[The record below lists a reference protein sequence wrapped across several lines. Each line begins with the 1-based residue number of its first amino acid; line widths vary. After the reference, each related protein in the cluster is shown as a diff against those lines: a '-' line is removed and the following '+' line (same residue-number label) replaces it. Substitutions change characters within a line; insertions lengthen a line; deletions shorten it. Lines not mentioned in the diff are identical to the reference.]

1 VDEIRL
7 PRRSWSQRKGGTV
20 ATTLTH
26 TASQFEELDYRE
38 ADGLEVSLLWNRH
51 DGSLS
56 VYVVDSHS
64 NTSFELAA
72 PSDRARDVFL
82 HPFAYA

>member
-1 VDEIRL
+1 M
-7 PRRSWSQRKGGTV
+7 

-64 NTSFELAA
+64 NTSF
-72 PSDRARDVFL
+72 
-82 HPFAYA
+82 

>member
-1 VDEIRL
+1 M
-7 PRRSWSQRKGGTV
+7 
-20 ATTLTH
+20 ATTLTT

-56 VYVVDSHS
+56 VYVVDTHG
-64 NTSFELAA
+64 NRSFELAT
-72 PSDRARDVFL
+72 PSDLARDVFM
-82 HPFAYA
+82 HPFAYADRG

>member
-1 VDEIRL
+1 M
-7 PRRSWSQRKGGTV
+7 

-38 ADGLEVSLLWNRH
+38 ADGIEVSLLWNRH
-51 DGSLS
+51 DGNLS
-56 VYVVDSHS
+56 VYVVDTRS
-64 NTSFELAA
+64 NESFELAT
-72 PSDRARDVFL
+72 PSNRARDVFL